1 MTDDII
7 VDRRTLEDIRSASN
21 ELITLVANNF
31 PESNTPTQFPAG
43 SVERRRANALAR
55 IRDDL
60 NHLVIGEI
68 NYALQH
74 AAPALPAHP
83 ALPVLPVLPAA
94 LPLFRRHKTR
104 KNRPTRRNK

>member
-1 MTDDII
+1 MADTIV
-7 VDRRTLEDIRSASN
+7 VDRQLLVDFRSASN

-31 PESNTPTQFPAG
+31 PESNNPTQFPAG

-60 NHLVIGEI
+60 NHIVIGEI
-68 NYALQH
+68 NHALLN
-74 AAPALPAHP
+74 AAPG
-83 ALPVLPVLPAA
+83 LPAA

>member
-1 MTDDII
+1 MADDII

-31 PESNTPTQFPAG
+31 PESNTPTQFPVG
-43 SVERRRANALAR
+43 SVERRRANALAK

-68 NYALQH
+68 NYALQN
-74 AAPALPAHP
+74 AGP
-83 ALPVLPVLPAA
+83 ALPVIPVIPVIPAT
-94 LPLFRRHKTR
+94 LPLFRRNKTR
-104 KNRPTRRNK
+104 KNRATRRNK

>member
-1 MTDDII
+1 MADDII

-31 PESNTPTQFPAG
+31 PESNTPTQFPVG
-43 SVERRRANALAR
+43 SVERRRANALAK

-68 NYALQH
+68 NYALQN
-74 AAPALPAHP
+74 AGPALPAPALPAT
-83 ALPVLPVLPAA
+83 
-94 LPLFRRHKTR
+94 LPLFRRNKTR
-104 KNRPTRRNK
+104 KNRATRRNK